1 MQISWQSDTNYMP
14 QAMRPP
20 PLPDLH
26 SPRLQQSTGSS
37 SLTPLPTDCWRL
49 IEIYCTYTQCWLPI
63 ADKLEIL
70 KLSYSYAEQ
79 GLALSSDM
87 SNSGSYAE
95 MWSVFAVGSTHDD
108 ASLAGDSY
116 HPWPSGRLYD
126 IARQLIPNE
135 LGKFELGHVKALLN
149 LALFNIHGKLFDAA
163 WHLVGGALRL
173 ALMLAESPDAVTLR
187 LKHVIS
193 SCFVLD
199 SLLALH
205 LKRRPYLDRADL
217 SWMGKIEEDG
227 MEEWQ
232 PWSGHLNLG
241 PSRLSNSPTLALST
255 FNALMELVDI
265 LRCTSMERTAPNF
278 LHEMIGR
285 LEMWK
290 SALPPK
296 LDYIR
301 KDPPSTPPTPPA
313 LLLRF
318 TYLVTAFT
326 LVPSQAWLQ
335 QILDML
341 NILQQQLGVTRM
353 PAVITCLLQSIK
365 RSTNS
370 LALDQPTHSRIHELF
385 AALGH
390 SSQETSDRAS
400 SGLRSI
406 SVTLRDASSEDSGT
420 VQTSPQSLVSQHS
433 GPFTDRYQQPPNQST
448 MVHPDMNV
456 SHAGHS
462 LQPFEPNLFDF
473 GMAGPIFDPHDP
485 YNALVSGDLGSFL
498 DDFASKHGAKKLQ
511 NQPQFMENLGF
522 SSEVSMAD
530 LLAAD
535 TGRFMPTASN
545 LGVDNSEESPQFPLN
560 TFYDAG

>member
-1 MQISWQSDTNYMP
+1 MTLAFIFQQHAEIETSVHEQLAQENTVLLARGTKDSNRLHKSWTKSRFCRDVTKALSGEQIGASEDRPPSSDEDSEVDTEDATLLQMTPKAQSQHSISWQSDTNYMP
-14 QAMRPP
+14 QTMRPP

-26 SPRLQQSTGSS
+26 SPRLQQSAGSS
-37 SLTPLPTDCWRL
+37 TLTPLPTDCWRL

-108 ASLAGDSY
+108 ASLAGESY

-205 LKRRPYLDRADL
+205 LKRRPYLDRADI

-232 PWSGHLNLG
+232 PWGGHLNLG

-265 LRCTSMERTAPNF
+265 LRC
-278 LHEMIGR
+278 
-285 LEMWK
+285 
-290 SALPPK
+290 
-296 LDYIR
+296 
-301 KDPPSTPPTPPA
+301 
-313 LLLRF
+313 
-318 TYLVTAFT
+318 
-326 LVPSQAWLQ
+326 
-335 QILDML
+335 
-341 NILQQQLGVTRM
+341 
-353 PAVITCLLQSIK
+353 
-365 RSTNS
+365 
-370 LALDQPTHSRIHELF
+370 
-385 AALGH
+385 
-390 SSQETSDRAS
+390 
-400 SGLRSI
+400 
-406 SVTLRDASSEDSGT
+406 
-420 VQTSPQSLVSQHS
+420 
-433 GPFTDRYQQPPNQST
+433 
-448 MVHPDMNV
+448 
-456 SHAGHS
+456 HS

-473 GMAGPIFDPHDP
+473 GMNGPIFDPHDP

>member
-1 MQISWQSDTNYMP
+1 
-14 QAMRPP
+14 
-20 PLPDLH
+20 
-26 SPRLQQSTGSS
+26 
-37 SLTPLPTDCWRL
+37 
-49 IEIYCTYTQCWLPI
+49 
-63 ADKLEIL
+63 
-70 KLSYSYAEQ
+70 
-79 GLALSSDM
+79 M

-95 MWSVFAVGSTHDD
+95 MWSIFAVGAMQDNLD
-108 ASLAGDSY
+108 LAGDTY
-116 HPWPSGRLYD
+116 CPWPSGRLYD

-135 LGKFELGHVKALLN
+135 LGSFDLNHVKALLN
-149 LALFNIHGKLFDAA
+149 LSLFNISRKLFHAA
-163 WHLVGGALRL
+163 WHLVGAALRISL
-173 ALMLAESPDAVTLR
+173 VLTGSSDVAAAR
-187 LKHVIS
+187 RKHVTS

-205 LKRRPYLDRADL
+205 MKRRSYLDRADL

-232 PWSGHLNLG
+232 PWSGHINLG
-241 PSRLSNSPTLALST
+241 PTRPPNSPTLALST
-255 FNALMELVDI
+255 FNALLELVDI
-265 LRCTSMERTAPNF
+265 LRCTSRERTAPNF

-290 SALPPK
+290 SALPQK

-301 KDPPSTPPTPPA
+301 KDSASTPPTPPA

-326 LVPSQAWLQ
+326 LVPSQAWLL
-335 QILDML
+335 QILDIL
-341 NILQQQLGVTRM
+341 GVLQQQLGVTRM
-353 PAVITCLLQSIK
+353 PAVIACLLQSIR
-365 RSTNS
+365 RSANS
-370 LALDQPTHSRIHELF
+370 LTLDSPTNARISALFGALGQSSHETSEEASAGLLSVP
-385 AALGH
+385 AALRGP
-390 SSQETSDRAS
+390 SSDNP
-400 SGLRSI
+400 
-406 SVTLRDASSEDSGT
+406 GT
-420 VQTSPQSLVSQHS
+420 IQGSPQSLVPQLGGS
-433 GPFTDRYQQPPNQST
+433 FVERYQQPTNPST
-448 MVHPDMNV
+448 MVLPGMDA
-456 SHAGHS
+456 SHQGHD

-535 TGRFMPTASN
+535 PGRFMPTVSN
-545 LGVDNSEESPQFPLN
+545 LSADNNEESPQFPLN
-560 TFYDAG
+560 PFYDAG

>member
-1 MQISWQSDTNYMP
+1 MQISWQSGTNYVP
-14 QAMRPP
+14 QDMRPP
-20 PLPDLH
+20 PIPELQ

-37 SLTPLPTDCWRL
+37 PLTPLPTDCWRL

-79 GLALSSDM
+79 GLALSSNM

-95 MWSVFAVGSTHDD
+95 MWSVFAVGSAHDD
-108 ASLAGDSY
+108 SSLVGDGYRS
-116 HPWPSGRLYD
+116 WPSGRLYD

-149 LALFNIHGKLFDAA
+149 LALYNINGKLFDAA
-163 WHLVGGALRL
+163 WHLVGAALRVS
-173 ALMLAESPDAVTLR
+173 LMLAESPDSVTHR

-193 SCFVLD
+193 SSFVLD

-232 PWSGHLNLG
+232 PWNGHLNLG

-301 KDPPSTPPTPPA
+301 KDSSSTPPTPPA

-341 NILQQQLGVTRM
+341 NMLQQQLGVTRM
-353 PAVITCLLQSIK
+353 PAIITCLLQSIK
-365 RSTNS
+365 RSAHS
-370 LALDQPTHSRIHELF
+370 LTLDQQTHTRIHELF
-385 AALGH
+385 AALGQ
-390 SSQETSDRAS
+390 SSQETSERAS
-400 SGLRSI
+400 SGLRSV
-406 SVTLRDASSEDSGT
+406 SATLRDASSNDSGT
-420 VQTSPQSLVSQHS
+420 VQTSPRSLVSQHG
-433 GPFTDRYQQPPNQST
+433 GPFTDQYQQPPNPTT

-456 SHAGHS
+456 SHPGHS

-473 GMAGPIFDPHDP
+473 GMTGPIFDPHDP

-498 DDFASKHGAKKLQ
+498 DDFATKHGAKKLQ

-545 LGVDNSEESPQFPLN
+545 LGTDNNEESPQFPLN

>member
-1 MQISWQSDTNYMP
+1 MSQEMG
-14 QAMRPP
+14 PP
-20 PLPDLH
+20 SLPDLH
-26 SPRLQQSTGSS
+26 SPSLKQSTGPSS
-37 SLTPLPTDCWRL
+37 PTPLPSDCWRL

-70 KLSYSYAEQ
+70 KLSYSYPER
-79 GLALSSDM
+79 GLALSCDM
-87 SNSGSYAE
+87 SNSGSHAE
-95 MWSVFAVGSTHDD
+95 MWSILAVGSTQDD
-108 ASLAGDSY
+108 TNAAGESY
-116 HPWPSGRLYD
+116 RPWSSGKLYD

-135 LGKFELGHVKALLN
+135 LGEFELDHVKALLN
-149 LALFNIHGKLFDAA
+149 LALFNINRKLFDAA
-163 WHLVGGALRL
+163 WHLVGAALRIS
-173 ALMLAESPDAVTLR
+173 LMLAETSDVAGSR
-187 LKHVIS
+187 RKHVMS
-193 SCFVLD
+193 GCFVLD
-199 SLLALH
+199 SLLSLH

-232 PWSGHLNLG
+232 PWGGHLNLG
-241 PSRLSNSPTLALST
+241 PTRHSNSPTLALST
-255 FNALMELVDI
+255 FNALLELVDI
-265 LRCTSMERTAPNF
+265 LGCTSREQTAPNF

-290 SALPPK
+290 SALPQK
-296 LDYIR
+296 LEYIR
-301 KDPPSTPPTPPA
+301 KDSAFTPATPPA

-341 NILQQQLGVTRM
+341 SVLQRQLGLTKM
-353 PAVITCLLQSIK
+353 PAIIACLLQSIR
-365 RSTNS
+365 RSTSS
-370 LALDQPTHSRIHELF
+370 LTLHQSIHTRIRELF
-385 AALGH
+385 AALGQ
-390 SSQETSDRAS
+390 SSYEPSEGAS
-400 SGLRSI
+400 TALRS
-406 SVTLRDASSEDSGT
+406 VPLTHRDASSENSGNM
-420 VQTSPQSLVSQHS
+420 QTSPQPLVPQLDGS
-433 GPFTDRYQQPPNQST
+433 FVERYQQPPNPSS
-448 MVHPDMNV
+448 MVHGTLQDMDAN
-456 SHAGHS
+456 HQGHNAP
-462 LQPFEPNLFDF
+462 PFEPNLFDF

-535 TGRFMPTASN
+535 PGRFMPTASN
-545 LGVDNSEESPQFPLN
+545 LGADNSEESPQFPLN